1 MRRGDGTGQGERD
14 DPAQAWRQ
22 LSHWL
27 VNDVPRRVEVRVEK
41 GDDPSK
47 PVSLVVNARDEEYLP
62 LDNASVELVISPV
75 EGEPLLLKAEM
86 DDNEA
91 GKYVASYWSREPGGY
106 SVTAKVK
113 AADGS
118 EIGRAQAGWTSDAGA
133 TEFRELQMNRKLL
146 QEIADQTGGELISET
161 MLERFAADLP
171 DRDVPVTETW
181 IYPIWHRPWVMFLAM
196 LCLCCEWGLR
206 RWKGLA

>member
-1 MRRGDGTGQGERD
+1 
-14 DPAQAWRQ
+14 
-22 LSHWL
+22 
-27 VNDVPRRVEVRVEK
+27 
-41 GDDPSK
+41 
-47 PVSLVVNARDEEYLP
+47 
-62 LDNASVELVISPV
+62 
-75 EGEPLLLKAEM
+75 M

-118 EIGRAQAGWTSDAGA
+118 EIGHAQAGWTSDAGA

-196 LCLCCEWGLR
+196 LCLCLR
-206 RWKGLA
+206 ASSET